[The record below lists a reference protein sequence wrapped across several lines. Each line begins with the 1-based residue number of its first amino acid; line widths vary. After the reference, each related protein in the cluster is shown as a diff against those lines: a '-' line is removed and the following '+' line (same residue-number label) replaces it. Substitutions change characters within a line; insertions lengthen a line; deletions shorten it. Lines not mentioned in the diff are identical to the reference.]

1 MTASAPV
8 VATGDIL
15 ATLRTSGQFTILLR
29 GITQTNL
36 EGVLRNNSNLT
47 LFAPPDAAFR
57 ALPPARLA
65 AMLSPENA
73 EMFQKV
79 LIYHLVNARVDGSDM
94 RGAAGR
100 ILTVEGQ
107 DLRVDGRGRQVQVET
122 ARIVQTDVGA
132 TNGLIHIID
141 RVMFPPDLG
150 GALAEAPS
158 PGAASSNVSANEP
171 INVTQPLS
179 R

>member
-1 MTASAPV
+1 MQV

-29 GITQTNL
+29 GIEQTNL
-36 EGVLRNNSNLT
+36 EGVLRNNANLT

-57 ALPPARLA
+57 ALPPDRLA
-65 AMLSPENA
+65 ALLSPQNA
-73 EMFQKV
+73 EMLQKV

-122 ARIVQTDVGA
+122 ARIVQADVGA
-132 TNGLIHIID
+132 TNGLIHIVD
-141 RVMFPPDLG
+141 RVMFPPDIG
-150 GALAEAPS
+150 GIFAERAATVGS
-158 PGAASSNVSANEP
+158 PRDASANEP
-171 INVTQPLS
+171 VIETQPLS

>member
-1 MTASAPV
+1 M
-8 VATGDIL
+8 
-15 ATLRTSGQFTILLR
+15 
-29 GITQTNL
+29 
-36 EGVLRNNSNLT
+36 T

-57 ALPPARLA
+57 ALPPERLA
-65 AMLSPENA
+65 ALLAPENA
-73 EMFQKV
+73 ELFQKV

-122 ARIVQTDVGA
+122 ARIVQADVGA
-132 TNGLIHIID
+132 TNGLIHIVD
-141 RVMFPPDLG
+141 RVMIPPDIG
-150 GALAEAPS
+150 GIFAEA
-158 PGAASSNVSANEP
+158 AAPAAAGRDAAANEP
-171 INVTQPLS
+171 VIETQPLS